1 VADELNPTMAPLAEA
16 GPYYSVI
23 LAAGTLDTKGG
34 PRTDGHGRV
43 LTVAGDPIPGLY
55 AVGNCAA
62 SPSGQAYWGGG
73 GTLGPMITYAWRAGK
88 HAATCARVVIA
99 A

>member
-1 VADELNPTMAPLAEA
+1 MAPLADE

-23 LAAGTLDTKGG
+23 LAPGTLDTKGG
-34 PRTDGHGRV
+34 PRTDRHGRV
-43 LTVAGDPIPGLY
+43 LAGSGTPIPGLY

-73 GTLGPMITYAWRAGK
+73 ATLGPIITFSSLAGK
-88 HAATCARVVIA
+88 HAATSEPVADSGAVTA
-99 A
+99 AG